1 MEGVMIQLQ
10 RASIVV
16 VDGANIVESAGG
28 LYVVPEDISAVY
40 MQKFSEKRV
49 CHIVLKNGV
58 CFPVMQ
64 SVSEVLDLLVLVA
77 SRTGGQNAKNSN

>member
-1 MEGVMIQLQ
+1 MIQLQ

-16 VDGANIVESAGG
+16 VDGANTVVESAGG

-64 SVSEVLDLLVLVA
+64 SVAEVLDLLMA
-77 SRTGGQNAKNSN
+77 SETGG